1 MWGSTISHGVTRGER
16 VLHAPRVTAAAPQG
30 VWVVIVNYNT
40 AHLLER
46 CLTALRASTLDRPC
60 TVFVVDNGSHDGSVA
75 LVRERFPEAVLL
87 ETGANVGF
95 ARANNVALRR
105 VLALVP
111 DRARRAHAVLL
122 LNSDCF
128 VEPETIQRLV
138 TVLEREPDVAIVG
151 PKLVLPDGRLDLAC
165 RRSFPTPGTALWK
178 LTGLAR
184 LFPRSRWFARYN
196 LTYRDPDE
204 PLEVDAV
211 SGACMLV
218 RLQAVVEAG
227 LLDEAFSCTV
237 RISTGRIG
245 SSSVAGA
252 CATSRRHEPSMSRVA
267 RGGDATRGFCG
278 SSTGRWHCSI
288 VATTRLTSRFC
299 FAGWCTLGSGCG
311 SVSRWW
317 GLLCG
322 GSSVNARGQ
331 SSAWSTSSRV
341 RSSAQASSSR
351 SRTAWESITSSSST
365 RTTR

>member
-1 MWGSTISHGVTRGER
+1 
-16 VLHAPRVTAAAPQG
+16 VTAAAPQG

-46 CLTALRASTLDRPC
+46 CLTALRTSRLDRPC

-75 LVRERFPEAVLL
+75 LVRERFSEAVLL
-87 ETGANVGF
+87 EIGANVGF

-111 DRARRAHAVLL
+111 DRARCAHAVLL

-227 LLDEAFSCTV
+227 LLDEAFFMYGEDLDWAFRIKQRGWRV
-237 RISTGRIG
+237 RYEPSARAVHVKGGSWGRRDPRVLWEFYRAMALFYRRHYAAHQPVLFRWLVYAGIG
-245 SSSVAGA
+245 VRFSVALAGLA
-252 CATSRRHEPSMSRVA
+252 VRR
-267 RGGDATRGFCG
+267 
-278 SSTGRWHCSI
+278 
-288 VATTRLTSRFC
+288 L
-299 FAGWCTLGSGCG
+299 
-311 SVSRWW
+311 
-317 GLLCG
+317 
-322 GSSVNARGQ
+322 
-331 SSAWSTSSRV
+331 V
-341 RSSAQASSSR
+341 R
-351 SRTAWESITSSSST
+351 
-365 RTTR
+365 

>member
-1 MWGSTISHGVTRGER
+1 M
-16 VLHAPRVTAAAPQG
+16 LQPPQVTAAAPQG

-227 LLDEAFSCTV
+227 LLDEAFFMYGEDLDWAYRIKQRGWRV
-237 RISTGRIG
+237 RYEPSARAVHVKGGSWGRRDPRILWEFYRAMALFYRRHYAAHQPVLLRWLVYAGIG
-245 SSSVAGA
+245 MRFSVALVGLA
-252 CATSRRHEPSMSRVA
+252 VRR
-267 RGGDATRGFCG
+267 F
-278 SSTGRWHCSI
+278 
-288 VATTRLTSRFC
+288 
-299 FAGWCTLGSGCG
+299 
-311 SVSRWW
+311 
-317 GLLCG
+317 
-322 GSSVNARGQ
+322 
-331 SSAWSTSSRV
+331 V
-341 RSSAQASSSR
+341 R
-351 SRTAWESITSSSST
+351 
-365 RTTR
+365 

>member
-1 MWGSTISHGVTRGER
+1 MWGSTISHGVTRSER
-16 VLHAPRVTAAAPQG
+16 VLQPPQVTAAAPQG

-227 LLDEAFSCTV
+227 LLDEAFFMYGEDLDWAYRIKQRGWRV
-237 RISTGRIG
+237 RYEPSARAVHVKGGSWGRRDPRILWEFYRAMALFYRRHYAAHQPVLLRWLVYAGIG
-245 SSSVAGA
+245 MRFSVALVGLA
-252 CATSRRHEPSMSRVA
+252 VRR
-267 RGGDATRGFCG
+267 F
-278 SSTGRWHCSI
+278 
-288 VATTRLTSRFC
+288 
-299 FAGWCTLGSGCG
+299 
-311 SVSRWW
+311 
-317 GLLCG
+317 
-322 GSSVNARGQ
+322 
-331 SSAWSTSSRV
+331 V
-341 RSSAQASSSR
+341 R
-351 SRTAWESITSSSST
+351 
-365 RTTR
+365 